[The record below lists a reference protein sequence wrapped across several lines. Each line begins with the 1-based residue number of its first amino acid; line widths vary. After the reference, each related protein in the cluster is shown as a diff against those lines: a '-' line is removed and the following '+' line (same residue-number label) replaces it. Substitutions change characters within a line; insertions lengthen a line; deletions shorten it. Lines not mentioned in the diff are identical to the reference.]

1 MAEGRKHSSGDSGP
15 KFLAIRRS
23 KDQGITWSN
32 TSFLEDDGEAPDGL
46 NLGTVIVDEEIYRV
60 FVVYS
65 FCAHKC
71 VYHTTFLINSDDFG
85 LSWSK
90 PYNLSEQIGTSPFLP
105 GPGFGIRYS
114 VINYK
119 IMLSLWLQLL

>member
-71 VYHTTFLINSDDFG
+71 VYHTTFLISSDDFG

-105 GPGFGIRYS
+105 GPGFGIQVLCY
-114 VINYK
+114 
-119 IMLSLWLQLL
+119 

>member
-32 TSFLEDDGEAPDGL
+32 TSFLEDDGEEAPDGL

-60 FVVYS
+60 FVVYC

-71 VYHTTFLINSDDFG
+71 VYHTTFLISSDDFG

-105 GPGFGIRYS
+105 GPGFGIQVWCY
-114 VINYK
+114 
-119 IMLSLWLQLL
+119 